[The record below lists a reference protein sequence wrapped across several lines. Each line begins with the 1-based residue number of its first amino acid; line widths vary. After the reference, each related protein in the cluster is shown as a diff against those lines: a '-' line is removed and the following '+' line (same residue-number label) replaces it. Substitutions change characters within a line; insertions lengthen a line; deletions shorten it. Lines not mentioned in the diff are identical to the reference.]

1 MPPPPSSRT
10 VATPAAGTLVPAPSS
25 ALPVTKSANTEQ
37 AILDALS
44 RLGPGSGGAR
54 ALLEAPTAGPGVAA
68 PSTAA
73 GNLVDRH
80 ATVASDVVV
89 TAVRRLP
96 AAPAMYAPM
105 PEELDRRLVGAL
117 ATRGIRELY
126 THQAETMAHALAGR
140 STVVVTPTASGKTL
154 CFNGPVLDTILK
166 DRSARALYLYPTKAL
181 AQDQLAE
188 LHGLVELI
196 DATSG
201 ETSGEPASIGVF
213 TYDGDTPQD
222 ARRAIRT
229 RAHIVLSNP
238 DMLHAGILP
247 HHPRWAKLFENL
259 RFVVIDELH
268 AYRGVF
274 GSHLANILRR
284 LRRVCRH
291 YGSSPIFICTSATIA
306 NPVGLAERLTETPM
320 ALVDRSG
327 APRAEKFFAFVNPPV
342 VNSQLGIRRSYLAE
356 TRRVTLEF
364 LRRHLQAIVFA
375 QSRLATE
382 ILTTYLKEDCQ
393 GPPGAPE
400 MVRGYRG
407 GYLPLRRREIE
418 RGLREGS
425 VRAVVSTSALE
436 LGIDIGALDASIMAG
451 YPGTIAATWQ
461 RAGRAGRR
469 AGRSA
474 AVLVASSAPLDQF
487 MVRHP
492 DYFFG
497 ASPEHAL
504 VNPDNLQILLDHIK
518 CAAFELPFLGGER
531 FGQEDLQAVLG
542 LLGEEGFVHEAD
554 GQWNWTHES
563 YPADAV
569 SLRSVS
575 SDNVVVIDVTV
586 DPQVIAETDFTSAP
600 SMLHEKAIYI
610 LEGQLFHVERFDFDH
625 RKAYVKRVDC
635 DYYTD
640 AIKYSK
646 VTILDERS
654 TPAVPAA
661 GGPALPGAHGEVHVV
676 ARVIG
681 FKKIRFYTNENV
693 GSGELDLPEQQMHT
707 TSYWLTVPRDLLAS
721 LPYDS
726 EAKRDGVSGMAQA
739 MRTVAQLLLMCDR
752 NDLGVSVNAD
762 GETAAGDAPEGQR
775 LDEPRIFIY
784 DNYPGGIGFSAP
796 LFDVQDRL
804 LEASADLIAGCD
816 CERGCPSCV
825 GPIGEIGPRGKR
837 VALDLLERLTGR
849 VAVSAASTPA
859 IDEGEVP
866 F

>member
-1 MPPPPSSRT
+1 MA
-10 VATPAAGTLVPAPSS
+10 V
-25 ALPVTKSANTEQ
+25 
-37 AILDALS
+37 
-44 RLGPGSGGAR
+44 
-54 ALLEAPTAGPGVAA
+54 
-68 PSTAA
+68 PSTGTGLA
-73 GNLVDRH
+73 DRH
-80 ATVASDVVV
+80 ATVSSDVVV

-105 PEELDRRLVGAL
+105 PEALDRRLVGAL

-154 CFNGPVLDTILK
+154 CFNGPVLDAILK
-166 DRSARALYLYPTKAL
+166 DPSARALYLYPTKAL

-196 DATSG
+196 DAQAG
-201 ETSGEPASIGVF
+201 QGRREEPASIGVF

-291 YGSSPIFICTSATIA
+291 YGSSPIFVCTSATIA

-518 CAAFELPFLGGER
+518 CAAFELPFQGDER
-531 FGQEDLQAVLG
+531 FGQEDLPAVLG

-654 TPAVPAA
+654 TPASAEASARQGAPI
-661 GGPALPGAHGEVHVV
+661 PGAHGEVHVV

-707 TSYWLTVPRDLLAS
+707 TSVLADGAEGRAG
-721 LPYDS
+721 LAAVRQRG
-726 EAKRDGVSGMAQA
+726 EARRRERDGPG
-739 MRTVAQLLLMCDR
+739 D
-752 NDLGVSVNAD
+752 AD
-762 GETAAGDAPEGQR
+762 GGAAAADVRSQRSRRVGERRGRSGGRGAAPQAADGPRAALE
-775 LDEPRIFIY
+775 EPRIFIY

-804 LEASADLIAGCD
+804 LEASADLIASCE

-825 GPIGEIGPRGKR
+825 GPIGEIGPKGKR

-849 VAVSAASTPA
+849 VAVSSAAAPA
-859 IDEGEVP
+859 IDDGEVP